1 MSILTI
7 LAILG
12 IAVGIIA
19 LIQEKRFNGQRSYAV
34 IVALIVASIGL
45 LVLAG
50 VASSQKSQK
59 RGDQLIAQNDSAADA
74 AQNSANGAEAPEK
87 AAEAPEKAAQPE
99 KADNVAQ
106 ANNFAPTIAEPEK
119 AAQPEKADNVA
130 QADNAAPTI
139 AEPEKAAQPEKAD
152 NVAQADNAAPTI
164 AEPEKAAQPEKA
176 DNVAVADNAAPAEP
190 EKAAPAAPTVVED
203 DPLAP
208 NAVAGN
214 LHDDA
219 KINEVI
225 AFTARKSKKKS
236 KGAEIVSYHWDFA
249 DGTTSNERDVKHSY
263 DKIGTYDVVLTV
275 TDKAGRSAK
284 AIRRIMV
291 NRPESKIHFLRRDI
305 KDAKTPDN
313 APDPIT
319 GTYAKQFSGSTIN
332 LEAKGFILSGENCE
346 CTVQVAIQGDTCNAT
361 RNKSLKNGGEGNLG
375 VKASCKGDPANITW
389 TVTRK
394 ASGDCACT
402 FNDFRIEANES

>member
-74 AQNSANGAEAPEK
+74 AKNSANGAQAPDNAAQAPAPTTPEPEK
-87 AAEAPEKAAQPE
+87 TAEPEKNAEPE

-106 ANNFAPTIAEPEK
+106 AGNAAAAPAPAEPEK
-119 AAQPEKADNVA
+119 AAEPEK
-130 QADNAAPTI
+130 T
-139 AEPEKAAQPEKAD
+139 AEPEKADDA
-152 NVAQADNAAPTI
+152 AQAAPAAP
-164 AEPEKAAQPEKA
+164 
-176 DNVAVADNAAPAEP
+176 APAEP
-190 EKAAPAAPTVVED
+190 EKAAPAEPAVVEN

-249 DGTTSNERDVKHSY
+249 DGTTSDERDVKHSY

-284 AIRRIMV
+284 AVRRIMV

-394 ASGDCACT
+394 ASGDCACS
-402 FNDFRIEANES
+402 FKDFRIEANES

>member
-87 AAEAPEKAAQPE
+87 AAEAPEKA
-99 KADNVAQ
+99 
-106 ANNFAPTIAEPEK
+106 
-119 AAQPEKADNVA
+119 
-130 QADNAAPTI
+130 
-139 AEPEKAAQPEKAD
+139 D

-176 DNVAVADNAAPAEP
+176 DNVAVADSAAPAEP

>member
-87 AAEAPEKAAQPE
+87 AAEAPEKTAEPEKAAQPE

-152 NVAQADNAAPTI
+152 NVA
-164 AEPEKAAQPEKA
+164 
-176 DNVAVADNAAPAEP
+176 VADNAAPADP

>member
-87 AAEAPEKAAQPE
+87 AAEAPEK
-99 KADNVAQ
+99 
-106 ANNFAPTIAEPEK
+106 TAEPEK
-119 AAQPEKADNVA
+119 AAQPQKADNVA

-176 DNVAVADNAAPAEP
+176 DNVAVADSAAPAEP

>member
-87 AAEAPEKAAQPE
+87 A
-99 KADNVAQ
+99 DNVAQ

-130 QADNAAPTI
+130 
-139 AEPEKAAQPEKAD
+139 
-152 NVAQADNAAPTI
+152 
-164 AEPEKAAQPEKA
+164 
-176 DNVAVADNAAPAEP
+176 VADSAAPAEP

>member
-87 AAEAPEKAAQPE
+87 AAEAPEK
-99 KADNVAQ
+99 
-106 ANNFAPTIAEPEK
+106 TAEPEK

-176 DNVAVADNAAPAEP
+176 DNVAQADNAAPTIAEP

>member
-74 AQNSANGAEAPEK
+74 AQNSANGAEAPEN
-87 AAEAPEKAAQPE
+87 AAEA
-99 KADNVAQ
+99 
-106 ANNFAPTIAEPEK
+106 
-119 AAQPEKADNVA
+119 PEKADNVA

-139 AEPEKAAQPEKAD
+139 AEPEKAAQPQKAD

-164 AEPEKAAQPEKA
+164 AAPTIAEPEKA
-176 DNVAVADNAAPAEP
+176 DNVAVADSAAPAEP

>member
-87 AAEAPEKAAQPE
+87 AAEAPEK
-99 KADNVAQ
+99 
-106 ANNFAPTIAEPEK
+106 TAEPEK
-119 AAQPEKADNVA
+119 AAQP
-130 QADNAAPTI
+130 Q
-139 AEPEKAAQPEKAD
+139 
-152 NVAQADNAAPTI
+152 
-164 AEPEKAAQPEKA
+164 KA
-176 DNVAVADNAAPAEP
+176 DNVAVADSAAPAEP

>member
-1 MSILTI
+1 ML
-7 LAILG
+7 
-12 IAVGIIA
+12 
-19 LIQEKRFNGQRSYAV
+19 KRQQRMMCR
-34 IVALIVASIGL
+34 
-45 LVLAG
+45 
-50 VASSQKSQK
+50 K
-59 RGDQLIAQNDSAADA
+59 RLYG
-74 AQNSANGAEAPEK
+74 
-87 AAEAPEKAAQPE
+87 
-99 KADNVAQ
+99 
-106 ANNFAPTIAEPEK
+106 
-119 AAQPEKADNVA
+119 
-130 QADNAAPTI
+130 NA
-139 AEPEKAAQPEKAD
+139 
-152 NVAQADNAAPTI
+152 
-164 AEPEKAAQPEKA
+164 
-176 DNVAVADNAAPAEP
+176 
-190 EKAAPAAPTVVED
+190 
-203 DPLAP
+203 
-208 NAVAGN
+208 
-214 LHDDA
+214 
-219 KINEVI
+219 
-225 AFTARKSKKKS
+225 ARKSKKKS

>member
-87 AAEAPEKAAQPE
+87 AA
-99 KADNVAQ
+99 
-106 ANNFAPTIAEPEK
+106 
-119 AAQPEKADNVA
+119 
-130 QADNAAPTI
+130 
-139 AEPEKAAQPEKAD
+139 QPEKAD

-176 DNVAVADNAAPAEP
+176 DNVAVADSAAPAEP

>member
-87 AAEAPEKAAQPE
+87 AAEAPEK
-99 KADNVAQ
+99 
-106 ANNFAPTIAEPEK
+106 T
-119 AAQPEKADNVA
+119 
-130 QADNAAPTI
+130 
-139 AEPEKAAQPEKAD
+139 
-152 NVAQADNAAPTI
+152 

-176 DNVAVADNAAPAEP
+176 DNVAVADSAAPAEP
-190 EKAAPAAPTVVED
+190 EKAAPAAPTIVED

-313 APDPIT
+313 APDPIP

>member
-87 AAEAPEKAAQPE
+87 AAEAPEKTAEPEKAAQPE

-106 ANNFAPTIAEPEK
+106 ADNFAPTIAEPEK

-139 AEPEKAAQPEKAD
+139 AEPEKAAH
-152 NVAQADNAAPTI
+152 
-164 AEPEKAAQPEKA
+164 PEKA
-176 DNVAVADNAAPAEP
+176 DNVAVADSAAPAEP

>member
-87 AAEAPEKAAQPE
+87 AAEAPEKTAEPEKAAQPQ

-152 NVAQADNAAPTI
+152 NVA
-164 AEPEKAAQPEKA
+164 
-176 DNVAVADNAAPAEP
+176 VADSAAPAEP

>member
-87 AAEAPEKAAQPE
+87 AAEAPEK
-99 KADNVAQ
+99 
-106 ANNFAPTIAEPEK
+106 T
-119 AAQPEKADNVA
+119 
-130 QADNAAPTI
+130 
-139 AEPEKAAQPEKAD
+139 
-152 NVAQADNAAPTI
+152 

>member
-87 AAEAPEKAAQPE
+87 AAEAPEKTAEPE

-119 AAQPEKADNVA
+119 AAQPQKADNVA

-139 AEPEKAAQPEKAD
+139 AEP
-152 NVAQADNAAPTI
+152 TI
-164 AEPEKAAQPEKA
+164 AAPEKA
-176 DNVAVADNAAPAEP
+176 DNVAVADSAAPADP

>member
-87 AAEAPEKAAQPE
+87 
-99 KADNVAQ
+99 
-106 ANNFAPTIAEPEK
+106 TS
-119 AAQPEKADNVA
+119 
-130 QADNAAPTI
+130 
-139 AEPEKAAQPEKAD
+139 
-152 NVAQADNAAPTI
+152 
-164 AEPEKAAQPEKA
+164 EPEKAAQPEKA
-176 DNVAVADNAAPAEP
+176 DNVAVADSAAPAEP

>member
-87 AAEAPEKAAQPE
+87 AAEAPEKTAEPEKAAEAPE

-106 ANNFAPTIAEPEK
+106 ANNAAPTIAEPEK

-164 AEPEKAAQPEKA
+164 
-176 DNVAVADNAAPAEP
+176 AEP

>member
-87 AAEAPEKAAQPE
+87 AAEAPEK
-99 KADNVAQ
+99 
-106 ANNFAPTIAEPEK
+106 TSEPEK
-119 AAQPEKADNVA
+119 
-130 QADNAAPTI
+130 ADNAAPTI

-152 NVAQADNAAPTI
+152 NAAQADNAAPTV
-164 AEPEKAAQPEKA
+164 AEPEKAAQPQKA
-176 DNVAVADNAAPAEP
+176 DNVAVADSAAPADP

-305 KDAKTPDN
+305 KNAKTPDN

>member
-87 AAEAPEKAAQPE
+87 AAEA
-99 KADNVAQ
+99 
-106 ANNFAPTIAEPEK
+106 
-119 AAQPEKADNVA
+119 
-130 QADNAAPTI
+130 
-139 AEPEKAAQPEKAD
+139 PEKAD

>member
-87 AAEAPEKAAQPE
+87 AAEAPGKTAEPEKAAQPQ

-152 NVAQADNAAPTI
+152 NVA
-164 AEPEKAAQPEKA
+164 
-176 DNVAVADNAAPAEP
+176 VADSAAPAEP

>member
-87 AAEAPEKAAQPE
+87 AAEAPEK
-99 KADNVAQ
+99 
-106 ANNFAPTIAEPEK
+106 TAEPEK

-176 DNVAVADNAAPAEP
+176 DNVAVADSAAPAEP

>member
-74 AQNSANGAEAPEK
+74 AKNSANGAQAPDNAAQAAQAPAPTTPEPEK
-87 AAEAPEKAAQPE
+87 AAEPEKNAEPE

-106 ANNFAPTIAEPEK
+106 AGNAAAAPAPAEPEK
-119 AAQPEKADNVA
+119 AAEPEK
-130 QADNAAPTI
+130 T
-139 AEPEKAAQPEKAD
+139 AEPEKADDAVQ
-152 NVAQADNAAPTI
+152 AAP
-164 AEPEKAAQPEKA
+164 AAP
-176 DNVAVADNAAPAEP
+176 APAEP
-190 EKAAPAAPTVVED
+190 EKAAPAAPAVVEN

-214 LHDDA
+214 PHDDA

-249 DGTTSNERDVKHSY
+249 DGTTSDERDVKHSY

-284 AIRRIMV
+284 AVRRIMV

-394 ASGDCACT
+394 ASGDCACS
-402 FNDFRIEANES
+402 FKDFRIEANES

>member
-87 AAEAPEKAAQPE
+87 AAEAPEK
-99 KADNVAQ
+99 
-106 ANNFAPTIAEPEK
+106 TSEPEK

-139 AEPEKAAQPEKAD
+139 
-152 NVAQADNAAPTI
+152 
-164 AEPEKAAQPEKA
+164 
-176 DNVAVADNAAPAEP
+176 AEP

>member
-87 AAEAPEKAAQPE
+87 AAEAPEK
-99 KADNVAQ
+99 
-106 ANNFAPTIAEPEK
+106 TS
-119 AAQPEKADNVA
+119 
-130 QADNAAPTI
+130 
-139 AEPEKAAQPEKAD
+139 
-152 NVAQADNAAPTI
+152 
-164 AEPEKAAQPEKA
+164 EPEKAAQPEKA
-176 DNVAVADNAAPAEP
+176 DNVAVADSAAPAEP
-190 EKAAPAAPTVVED
+190 EKAAPAAPTIVED

>member
-74 AQNSANGAEAPEK
+74 AQNSANGAQAPDNAAQAPAPTTPEPEK
-87 AAEAPEKAAQPE
+87 AAEPEK
-99 KADNVAQ
+99 N
-106 ANNFAPTIAEPEK
+106 AE
-119 AAQPEKADNVA
+119 PEKADNVA
-130 QADNAAPTI
+130 QADNTAPAP
-139 AEPEKAAQPEKAD
+139 AEPEKAAEPEK
-152 NVAQADNAAPTI
+152 T
-164 AEPEKAAQPEKA
+164 AEPEKA
-176 DNVAVADNAAPAEP
+176 DDAVQAAPAAPAPAEP
-190 EKAAPAAPTVVED
+190 EKAAPAAPAVVEN

-208 NAVAGN
+208 NAVAGTP
-214 LHDDA
+214 HDDA

-249 DGTTSNERDVKHSY
+249 DGTTSDERDVKHSY

-284 AIRRIMV
+284 AVRRIMV

-394 ASGDCACT
+394 ASGDCACS
-402 FNDFRIEANES
+402 FKDFRIEANES

>member
-87 AAEAPEKAAQPE
+87 AAEAPEKTSEPEKAAQPE

-139 AEPEKAAQPEKAD
+139 A
-152 NVAQADNAAPTI
+152 APTI
-164 AEPEKAAQPEKA
+164 AEPEKA

>member
-87 AAEAPEKAAQPE
+87 AA
-99 KADNVAQ
+99 
-106 ANNFAPTIAEPEK
+106 
-119 AAQPEKADNVA
+119 QPEKADNVA
-130 QADNAAPTI
+130 QADNF
-139 AEPEKAAQPEKAD
+139 
-152 NVAQADNAAPTI
+152 APTI

-176 DNVAVADNAAPAEP
+176 DNVAVADSAAPAEP

-225 AFTARKSKKKS
+225 AFTAKKSKKKS

>member
-74 AQNSANGAEAPEK
+74 AKNSANGAQAPDNAAQAAQAPAPTTPEPEK
-87 AAEAPEKAAQPE
+87 AAEPEINAEPE

-106 ANNFAPTIAEPEK
+106 AGNAAAAPAPAEPEK
-119 AAQPEKADNVA
+119 AAEPEK
-130 QADNAAPTI
+130 T
-139 AEPEKAAQPEKAD
+139 AEPEKADDAVQ
-152 NVAQADNAAPTI
+152 AAP
-164 AEPEKAAQPEKA
+164 AAP
-176 DNVAVADNAAPAEP
+176 APAEP
-190 EKAAPAAPTVVED
+190 EKAAPAAPAVVEN

-214 LHDDA
+214 PHDDA

-249 DGTTSNERDVKHSY
+249 DGTTSDERDVKHSY

-284 AIRRIMV
+284 AVRRIMV

-394 ASGDCACT
+394 ASGDCACS
-402 FNDFRIEANES
+402 FKDFRIEANES

>member
-1 MSILTI
+1 MSILTM

-87 AAEAPEKAAQPE
+87 AAEAPEKA
-99 KADNVAQ
+99 
-106 ANNFAPTIAEPEK
+106 
-119 AAQPEKADNVA
+119 
-130 QADNAAPTI
+130 
-139 AEPEKAAQPEKAD
+139 D

-176 DNVAVADNAAPAEP
+176 DNVAVADSAAPAEP

>member
-87 AAEAPEKAAQPE
+87 AAEAPEKTAEPEKAAQPK

-119 AAQPEKADNVA
+119 AAQPQKADNVA

-139 AEPEKAAQPEKAD
+139 AEPEKAAQP
-152 NVAQADNAAPTI
+152 Q
-164 AEPEKAAQPEKA
+164 KA
-176 DNVAVADNAAPAEP
+176 DNVAVADSAAPAEP
-190 EKAAPAAPTVVED
+190 EKAAPAEPTVVED

>member
-87 AAEAPEKAAQPE
+87 AAEAPEK
-99 KADNVAQ
+99 
-106 ANNFAPTIAEPEK
+106 TAEPEK

-139 AEPEKAAQPEKAD
+139 
-152 NVAQADNAAPTI
+152 
-164 AEPEKAAQPEKA
+164 
-176 DNVAVADNAAPAEP
+176 AEP

>member
-87 AAEAPEKAAQPE
+87 AAEAPGK
-99 KADNVAQ
+99 
-106 ANNFAPTIAEPEK
+106 TAEPEK
-119 AAQPEKADNVA
+119 AAQP
-130 QADNAAPTI
+130 Q
-139 AEPEKAAQPEKAD
+139 
-152 NVAQADNAAPTI
+152 
-164 AEPEKAAQPEKA
+164 KA
-176 DNVAVADNAAPAEP
+176 DNVAVADNAAPADP

-332 LEAKGFILSGENCE
+332 IEAKGFILSGENCE

>member
-87 AAEAPEKAAQPE
+87 AAEA
-99 KADNVAQ
+99 
-106 ANNFAPTIAEPEK
+106 
-119 AAQPEKADNVA
+119 PEKADNVA

>member
-87 AAEAPEKAAQPE
+87 AAEAPEK
-99 KADNVAQ
+99 
-106 ANNFAPTIAEPEK
+106 T
-119 AAQPEKADNVA
+119 
-130 QADNAAPTI
+130 
-139 AEPEKAAQPEKAD
+139 
-152 NVAQADNAAPTI
+152 

-176 DNVAVADNAAPAEP
+176 DNVAVADSAAPAEP

>member
-87 AAEAPEKAAQPE
+87 AAEAPEK
-99 KADNVAQ
+99 
-106 ANNFAPTIAEPEK
+106 TAEPEK

-139 AEPEKAAQPEKAD
+139 
-152 NVAQADNAAPTI
+152 
-164 AEPEKAAQPEKA
+164 
-176 DNVAVADNAAPAEP
+176 AEP

-332 LEAKGFILSGENCE
+332 LEANGSILSGENCE

>member
-87 AAEAPEKAAQPE
+87 AAEAPEKTAEPEKAAQPE

-139 AEPEKAAQPEKAD
+139 AEPE
-152 NVAQADNAAPTI
+152 N
-164 AEPEKAAQPEKA
+164 AAQPEKA
-176 DNVAVADNAAPAEP
+176 DNVAVADSAAPAEP
-190 EKAAPAAPTVVED
+190 EKAAPAAPTIVED

>member
-87 AAEAPEKAAQPE
+87 AAEAPEKA
-99 KADNVAQ
+99 DNVAQ

-152 NVAQADNAAPTI
+152 NVA
-164 AEPEKAAQPEKA
+164 
-176 DNVAVADNAAPAEP
+176 VADSAAPAEP

>member
-87 AAEAPEKAAQPE
+87 AAEAPEKTSEPEKAAQPE

-119 AAQPEKADNVA
+119 AAPPEKADNVA

-139 AEPEKAAQPEKAD
+139 AEPEKAAQP
-152 NVAQADNAAPTI
+152 Q
-164 AEPEKAAQPEKA
+164 KA
-176 DNVAVADNAAPAEP
+176 DNVAVADSAAPAEP

>member
-87 AAEAPEKAAQPE
+87 AAEAPEK
-99 KADNVAQ
+99 
-106 ANNFAPTIAEPEK
+106 T
-119 AAQPEKADNVA
+119 
-130 QADNAAPTI
+130 
-139 AEPEKAAQPEKAD
+139 
-152 NVAQADNAAPTI
+152 

-176 DNVAVADNAAPAEP
+176 DNVAVADSAAPADP

-225 AFTARKSKKKS
+225 VFTARKSKKKS

-284 AIRRIMV
+284 AVRRIMV

-346 CTVQVAIQGDTCNAT
+346 CTIQVAIQGDTCNAT
-361 RNKSLKNGGEGNLG
+361 RKKSLKNGGEGDLG

>member
-87 AAEAPEKAAQPE
+87 AAEAPEKTAEPEKAAQPE

-139 AEPEKAAQPEKAD
+139 A
-152 NVAQADNAAPTI
+152 APTI
-164 AEPEKAAQPEKA
+164 AEPEKA
-176 DNVAVADNAAPAEP
+176 DNVAVADSAAPADP